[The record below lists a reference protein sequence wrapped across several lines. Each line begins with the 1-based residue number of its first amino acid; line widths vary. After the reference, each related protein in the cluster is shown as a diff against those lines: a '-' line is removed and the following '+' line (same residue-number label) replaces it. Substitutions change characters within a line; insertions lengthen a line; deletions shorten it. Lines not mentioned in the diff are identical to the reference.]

1 MFAVS
6 KTLEYCQILAALAVR
21 EHNLRH
27 NSTGLSAKQSNGKSE
42 KVAATLSFIYSTTI
56 AREQTRLKTSCQR
69 AVDEIDEIVREF
81 ISWLLMRS

>member
-6 KTLEYCQILAALAVR
+6 KTLEYCQILAALALS
-21 EHNLRH
+21 EHNLQH
-27 NSTGLSAKQSNGKSE
+27 NSTGLSAKQSSGKSG
-42 KVAATLSFIYSTTI
+42 KVAAKLSFIYSTKI
-56 AREQTRLKTSCQR
+56 ARKQTRLNTSYQR